1 MFSGF
6 FSVGFERR
14 AYDAIYTPFPR
25 GYVDIHCLSGGVV
38 CGGSAGS
45 WFPSRKDTGL
55 KSGDSDRDGCGNQEK
70 LTDAG
75 VLPATAKQK
84 ARVQPNFNGG
94 MVCDR
99 Q

>member
-1 MFSGF
+1 MTP
-6 FSVGFERR
+6 
-14 AYDAIYTPFPR
+14 IYTPFPR